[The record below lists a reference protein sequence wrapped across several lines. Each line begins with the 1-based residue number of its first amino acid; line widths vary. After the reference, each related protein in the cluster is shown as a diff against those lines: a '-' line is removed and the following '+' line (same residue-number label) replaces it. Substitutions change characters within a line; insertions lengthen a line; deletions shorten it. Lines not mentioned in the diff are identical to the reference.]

1 MAEKPDK
8 LREFTPADLA
18 ANNGADGRPVY
29 IVFQGKVYDV
39 SGSALWEGGQHM
51 EAHGA
56 GADLTGEFADA
67 PHGEEV
73 FERYPQV
80 GVMIEEGVEPEI
92 PAAQPSAA
100 REFWLRQAHRVPLL
114 RRHPHPMVVHFP
126 IVFMIAATVF
136 PLLYLFS
143 GVRSF
148 EVTGFHC
155 LGGGVLFTPVAMV
168 TGWFTWW
175 LNYES
180 RYLKPV
186 VIKLILSPIL
196 LLIGVGT
203 FVWRFLNP
211 EILVQLGEWPSVVY
225 LALICSLAPLVSL
238 IGAYGAVMTFPVRRE

>member
-1 MAEKPDK
+1 LAENNQKEQK
-8 LREFTPADLA
+8 FTPQDLA
-18 ANNGADGRPVY
+18 ANNGADGQPVY
-29 IVFQGKVYDV
+29 IAFQGKVYDV
-39 SGSALWEGGQHM
+39 SGSALWDGGQHM
-51 EAHGA
+51 GSHGA
-56 GADLTGEFADA
+56 GTDLTGEFADA

-80 GVMIEEGVEPEI
+80 GVLIEEEVAPET
-92 PAAQPSAA
+92 PVAQPSAA
-100 REFWLRQAHRVPLL
+100 REFWQRQTRRVPLL

-126 IVFMIAATVF
+126 IVFMIATTVF
-136 PLLYLFS
+136 TLLYLFT

-186 VIKLILSPIL
+186 VIKLALSPIL
-196 LLIGVGT
+196 LLVGVGA

-211 EILVQLGEWPSVVY
+211 EILVQLREWPSVVY
-225 LALICSLAPLVSL
+225 LALVCSLAPLVSL
-238 IGAYGAVMTFPVRRE
+238 IGAYGAVMTFPVHRE

>member
-1 MAEKPDK
+1 MAAEPDK
-8 LREFTPADLA
+8 LKEFTPADLA
-18 ANNGADGRPVY
+18 ANAGANDQPVY
-29 IVFQGKVYDV
+29 IAFQGKVYDV
-39 SGSALWEGGQHM
+39 SGSGLWEGGQHM
-51 EAHGA
+51 GAHGA
-56 GADLTGEFADA
+56 GADLTGEFPDA

-80 GVMIEEGVEPEI
+80 GVVKAAETAPETPEP
-92 PAAQPSAA
+92 QPSAA
-100 REFWLRQAHRVPLL
+100 REFWLRQVQRVPLL

-126 IVFMIAATVF
+126 IVFMISTTVF
-136 PLLYLFS
+136 TLLYLFT

-186 VIKLILSPIL
+186 VVKLILSPIL
-196 LLIGVGT
+196 FLVGT
-203 FVWRFLNP
+203 GAFIWRFLNP
-211 EILVQLGEWPSVVY
+211 EILVQPHDWPSLAY
-225 LALICSLAPLVSL
+225 LVLICSLTPLVSL
-238 IGAYGAVMTFPVRRE
+238 IGAYGAVLTFPLHHE